1 MHPLYSY
8 STLSSLAHVV
18 LQFMFS
24 KMICVQQYLLLCTVQ
39 GSNVA
44 ELGLKA
50 AASEELG
57 KSDGRVYWVTAVVSE
72 PGPNFC
78 CPLSSVLSSFCPCE
92 LSQ

>member
-1 MHPLYSY
+1 MFLLYSK
-8 STLSSLAHVV
+8 LSSLILPLVAS
-18 LQFMFS
+18 QSMFS
-24 KMICVQQYLLLCTVQ
+24 KMICVHQYLLLCTVQ
-39 GSNVA
+39 GSIVV

-50 AASEELG
+50 GASQELE

>member
-1 MHPLYSY
+1 MHPLYSH
-8 STLSSLAHVV
+8 STLNSLAHVA
-18 LQFMFS
+18 LQSMFS

>member
-1 MHPLYSY
+1 M
-8 STLSSLAHVV
+8 
-18 LQFMFS
+18 
-24 KMICVQQYLLLCTVQ
+24 
-39 GSNVA
+39 